1 LIVCDDFIPE
11 NFIFLYFLSF
21 LYSFEI
27 YADFEAY
34 LGVNVIIMV
43 YFLALTLCF
52 KTRNDLR
59 GPKV

>member
-27 YADFEAY
+27 YADFEAS

-43 YFLALTLCF
+43 YFLALTLCP